1 MKSTVDYVVIGAGI
15 NGLTAAS
22 ELAMA
27 GHSVA
32 LIEATNRI
40 GGFIDSGER
49 TLPGYTH
56 DTYSSWHPL
65 FVSGGAYAALGP
77 SLHKHGL
84 AYRNSDDAV
93 TASVSGADKVVIAYR
108 DVQKTASALELA
120 HDQDA
125 YLAMLSDLGRNA
137 DIAFGALGAELRS
150 PSVMKLALKMLGRNK
165 IAGTESFVREAL
177 MSGRA
182 FVRNK
187 FDGWDVDQLWMPWL
201 LHAGLGPDQTT
212 GGVMFPIMAMSMH
225 GFGLPVVEGGAA
237 NFVAAFAKVL
247 DENDVDVRLGNAVD
261 SIIIEKGRAVGVRVA
276 GETVMAKR
284 AVIAS
289 VSPGALYEN
298 LLPAESVSSP
308 ISHEVSRYRP
318 GRAAMQIHV
327 ALDRPVQW
335 SDSRLNDVPLIHVTD
350 GSGSTGVACAQAE
363 AGLLPAD
370 PTIVVGQQY
379 LLDPSRVPTGAG
391 SLWLQL
397 QELPFAPQ
405 ADAKGEISVAGGW
418 SETLKKQ
425 YFDRVLGSLERHAP
439 GLTSSVLAADII
451 SPVDL
456 QATNA
461 NAIDGDPYG
470 GSAELHQNLLWRPT
484 PSTSK
489 HKTTIPGLWHIGAAT
504 HPGPGLGGGSG
515 HLAAQLLLRGR
526 SSRS

>member
-15 NGLTAAS
+15 NGLTAAA

-32 LIEATNRI
+32 LIESSNRV

-49 TLPGYTH
+49 TLPGYIH

-65 FVSGGAYAALGP
+65 FVSGGAYAAVGP
-77 SLHKHGL
+77 SLHRHGL
-84 AYRNSDDAV
+84 AYLNTEDAV
-93 TASVSGADKVVIAYR
+93 TASVSGRNKVVIAYR
-108 DVQKTASALELA
+108 DVQKTASGLELSR
-120 HDQDA
+120 DQDA

-137 DIAFGALGAELRS
+137 DFAFGALGAELRS
-150 PSVMKLALKMLGRNK
+150 PSALKLAVKMLGRNK
-165 IAGTESFVREAL
+165 VAGTETFVREAL

-225 GFGLPVVEGGAA
+225 GFGLPVVSGGAS
-237 NFVAAFAKVL
+237 NFVSAFVKVL
-247 DENDVDVRLGNAVD
+247 EENSVDVRLGNPVD
-261 SIIIEKGRAVGVRVA
+261 EIIVEKGRAVGVRVA
-276 GETVMAKR
+276 GATVIAKR
-284 AVIAS
+284 AVVAS
-289 VSPGALYEN
+289 VSPAALYQK
-298 LLPAESVSSP
+298 LLPSNSVSEP
-308 ISHEVSRYRP
+308 IAREVSRYRP

-327 ALDRPVQW
+327 ALDRPVHW
-335 SDSRLNDVPLIHVTD
+335 SDNRLDDVPLIHVTD

-379 LLDPSRVPTGAG
+379 LLDPSRVPAGAG

-397 QELPFAPQ
+397 QELPFAPKG
-405 ADAKGEISVAGGW
+405 DAKGEIDVSEGW
-418 SETLKKQ
+418 TETVKRH
-425 YFDRVLGSLERHAP
+425 YFDRVLGALERHAP
-439 GLTSSVLAADII
+439 GISGSVLASDII
-451 SPVDL
+451 SPADL
-456 QATNA
+456 QSANP
-461 NAIDGDPYG
+461 NAIEGDPYG

-484 PSTSK
+484 PSTSR
-489 HKTTIPGLWHIGAAT
+489 HKTLVPGLWHIGAAT

-515 HLAAQLLLRGR
+515 HLAAQLLLK
-526 SSRS
+526 SRTIRR

>member
-1 MKSTVDYVVIGAGI
+1 MKSTVDYVVIGAGL

-32 LIEATNRI
+32 LIESTNRL

-49 TLPGYTH
+49 TLPGYIH

-84 AYRNSDDAV
+84 EYLNSDDAV
-93 TASVSGADKVVIAYR
+93 TASVSGDNRVAIAYR
-108 DVQKTASALELA
+108 DVQKTANGLELA

-125 YLAMLSDLGRNA
+125 YVTMLSELGRNA

-150 PSVMKLALKMLGRNK
+150 PRVMKLALKMLGRNK
-165 IAGTESFVREAL
+165 VAGTEAFVREAL

-187 FDGWDVDQLWMPWL
+187 FDGWDVDQLWIPWL

-212 GGVMFPIMAMSMH
+212 GGVMLPIMAMSMH
-225 GFGLPVVEGGAA
+225 GFGLPVVSGGAA
-237 NFVAAFAKVL
+237 NFVSAFAKVL
-247 DENDVDVRLGNAVD
+247 EENGVDVRLGSPVD
-261 SIIIEKGRAVGVRVA
+261 SIIVEKGRAVGVRVA
-276 GETVMAKR
+276 GQTVLAKR
-284 AVIAS
+284 AIIAS
-289 VSPGALYEN
+289 VSPGALYEK
-298 LLPAESVSSP
+298 LLPPESVSTP
-308 ISHEVSRYRP
+308 ITREVSRYRP

-327 ALDRPVQW
+327 ALKRPVQW
-335 SDSRLNDVPLIHVTD
+335 SDGRLNDVPLIHVTD
-350 GSGSTGVACAQAE
+350 GSGSTGIACAQAE

-379 LLDPSRVPTGAG
+379 LLDPNRVPNGAG

-397 QELPFAPQ
+397 QELPFAPRG
-405 ADAKGEISVAGGW
+405 DAKGELDVSEGW
-418 SETLKKQ
+418 TETLKKH
-425 YFDRVLGSLERHAP
+425 YLDRVLSSLERHAP
-439 GLTSSVLAADII
+439 DLASSVLATDII
-451 SPVDL
+451 SPADL
-456 QATNA
+456 QSANA

-489 HKTTIPGLWHIGAAT
+489 HKTAIPGLWHIGAAT

-515 HLAAQLLLRGR
+515 HLTAQLLLRGR

>member
-1 MKSTVDYVVIGAGI
+1 MKSAVDYVVIGAGI

-27 GHSVA
+27 GHSVT
-32 LIEATNRI
+32 LIESANRL

-49 TLPGYTH
+49 TLSGYIH

-65 FVSGGAYAALGP
+65 FVSGGAYATVGP
-77 SLHKHGL
+77 SLHRHGL
-84 AYRNSDDAV
+84 AYLNTDDAV
-93 TASVSGADKVVIAYR
+93 TASVSSDDKVVIAYR
-108 DVQKTASALELA
+108 DVNKTASGLELA

-125 YLAMLSDLGRNA
+125 YLAMLADLGRNA

-225 GFGLPVVEGGAA
+225 GFGLPIVSGGAA
-237 NFVAAFAKVL
+237 HFVSAFAQVL
-247 DENDVDVRLGNAVD
+247 EENGVDVRLGYPVD
-261 SIIIEKGRAVGVRVA
+261 SIIVEKGRAVGVRVA
-276 GETVMAKR
+276 GETVMAKH

-298 LLPAESVSSP
+298 LLPVDSVSAP
-308 ISHEVSRYRP
+308 ITHEVSRYRP
-318 GRAAMQIHV
+318 GRGAMQIHI
-327 ALDRPVQW
+327 ALDRRVQW
-335 SDSRLNDVPLIHVTD
+335 SDRRLNDVPLVHVTN

-379 LLDPSRVPTGAG
+379 ILDPSRVPSGAG
-391 SLWLQL
+391 SLWVQL
-397 QELPFAPQ
+397 QEVPFAPQ
-405 ADAKGEISVAGGW
+405 GDAGGEFDVGNGW
-418 SETLKKQ
+418 TETLKKQ
-425 YFDRVLGSLERHAP
+425 YSDRVLRSLERHAP
-439 GLTSSVLAADII
+439 GLTSSVLATDII

-456 QATNA
+456 QSANV
-461 NAIDGDPYG
+461 NAIEGDPYG
-470 GSAELHQNLLWRPT
+470 GSAELHQNLMWRPT
-484 PSTSK
+484 PSTSR
-489 HKTTIPGLWHIGAAT
+489 HKTTIPGLWHIGAST

-526 SSRS
+526 TSRS

>member
-1 MKSTVDYVVIGAGI
+1 MNSTVDYVVIGAGI

-32 LIEATNRI
+32 LIESTNRL

-49 TLPGYTH
+49 TVPGYIH

-77 SLHKHGL
+77 SLHRHGL
-84 AYRNSDDAV
+84 EYLNSDDAV
-93 TASVSGADKVVIAYR
+93 TASVSSPEKVVVAYR
-108 DVQKTASALELA
+108 DVQKTANGLELA

-125 YLAMLSDLGRNA
+125 YLAMLGDLGRNA

-150 PSVMKLALKMLGRNK
+150 PSAMKLALKMLARNK
-165 IAGTESFVREAL
+165 IAGTEAFVREAL

-225 GFGLPVVEGGAA
+225 GFGLPVVAGGAV
-237 NFVAAFAKVL
+237 NFVSAFAKVL
-247 DENDVDVRLGNAVD
+247 EENGVDVRLGNPVD
-261 SIIIEKGRAVGVRVA
+261 SIIVEKGRAVGVRVA
-276 GETVMAKR
+276 GNTVMAKR

-289 VSPGALYEN
+289 VSPGALYEK
-298 LLPAESVSSP
+298 LLPATSVSAP
-308 ISHEVSRYRP
+308 TAHEVSRYRA

-335 SDSRLNDVPLIHVTD
+335 SDSRLNEVPLIHVTD

-379 LLDPSRVPTGAG
+379 LLDPSRVPAGAG

-397 QELPFAPQ
+397 QELPYVPQ
-405 ADAKGEISVAGGW
+405 GDAKGELDVSEGW
-418 SETLKKQ
+418 TETLKKH
-425 YFDRVLGSLERHAP
+425 YLDRVLRSLERHAP
-439 GLTSSVLAADII
+439 GLTSSVVATDII
-451 SPVDL
+451 SPDDL
-456 QATNA
+456 QAANA
-461 NAIDGDPYG
+461 NAINGDPYG

-484 PSTSK
+484 PSTSR
-489 HKTTIPGLWHIGAAT
+489 HKTAIPGLWHIGAAT

-526 SSRS
+526 GKRS